1 MIQCHDD
8 LVIGS
13 LSHHHCMWLPKHSQR
28 LSVRVIFWIKKIQFQ
43 MKDLDWLSSIWDW
56 VVQTAATGRTA
67 CSFGW
72 KDRVRE
78 RNRLRMQEKRVP
90 ESSLEDLTMSHNQID
105 PTSCLLHW
113 PSHGNVSFDELTQK
127 DGQHLRVRHMFLTL
141 ACACKPSLS
150 LRQHLSRILAGNQNR
165 LAPKSSS
172 L

>member
-1 MIQCHDD
+1 MTLW
-8 LVIGS
+8 LVHFHIIIACDFQNTFRGFLLGS
-13 LSHHHCMWLPKHSQR
+13 FCGLKNVSFRWRTLTGYH
-28 LSVRVIFWIKKIQFQ
+28 
-43 MKDLDWLSSIWDW
+43 SIWDW

-78 RNRLRMQEKRVP
+78 RNRLRMQEKGVP

-127 DGQHLRVRHMFLTL
+127 DGQHLRMRHMFLTL

-150 LRQHLSRILAGNQNR
+150 LRQRLSRILAGNQNR